1 MKILIDGRTI
11 TDNPSGVGY
20 VVISLLKELSK
31 EKDFEFVVL
40 TRKGLPSIPG
50 LPNVQTYEMNQDYQF
65 VGFNRFEFEQVQLPK
80 IIRTVNPD
88 IVHLTDSFGLP
99 ILRDRSIKYLLTLHD
114 LIPMTQYRELMTKI
128 GGIFYDISIR
138 VSVNGADEIVC
149 ISDFTKRDLHRFF
162 PSLKTKKV
170 EVIYNGVDFVDN
182 KPAEQEV
189 KMILEKFK
197 IKRPYFFYVGG
208 FPPRKNT
215 INLIK
220 AFVDFN
226 EKNGNTFQLVLAGRM
241 SQKPDIIKI
250 IDNMNAYINENNLDQ
265 HVKLLGYITIDE
277 KTALLA
283 GALSLTY
290 LSYYEGFGLPVI
302 EAFSV
307 GTPVITSS
315 RSAMQEVAGENALYA
330 DPSNIEMMS
339 NALAIMARER
349 DEYVK
354 KAENSLTLLK
364 KRYNWP
370 KTAKQYA
377 ELYRRLHAK

>member
-1 MKILIDGRTI
+1 
-11 TDNPSGVGY
+11 
-20 VVISLLKELSK
+20 
-31 EKDFEFVVL
+31 
-40 TRKGLPSIPG
+40 
-50 LPNVQTYEMNQDYQF
+50 
-65 VGFNRFEFEQVQLPK
+65 
-80 IIRTVNPD
+80 
-88 IVHLTDSFGLP
+88 
-99 ILRDRSIKYLLTLHD
+99 
-114 LIPMTQYRELMTKI
+114 
-128 GGIFYDISIR
+128 
-138 VSVNGADEIVC
+138 
-149 ISDFTKRDLHRFF
+149 
-162 PSLKTKKV
+162 
-170 EVIYNGVDFVDN
+170 
-182 KPAEQEV
+182 
-189 KMILEKFK
+189 
-197 IKRPYFFYVGG
+197 
-208 FPPRKNT
+208 
-215 INLIK
+215 
-220 AFVDFN
+220 
-226 EKNGNTFQLVLAGRM
+226 
-241 SQKPDIIKI
+241 
-250 IDNMNAYINENNLDQ
+250 MNAYINENNLDQ